1 MKKIM
6 LMARDPGGANTVL
19 ALVPA
24 LQNRGYE
31 VRLLGKDAALQRY
44 RHFQLPAVD
53 ITRQLAAIDIENWSS
68 FTEKEQ
74 PDFIITGTSGDD
86 FSERYLWAAA
96 RQQGIPCFA
105 ILDQWINFGLRF
117 SAYGLN
123 QKDIYEKEKTH
134 PFLPDRIL
142 VMDEEARR
150 EMIREGI
157 DEQQVLVSGQPYF
170 DLLLQRRSQDN
181 EQLIKELRESLG
193 IARDDYAAAFI
204 SESISQ
210 DYEVKPGQEAY
221 WGYDE
226 KSIFMEIAEAM
237 AAISRDESRAMHIL
251 IKKHPLEQSDNY
263 QELFAGVNHGG
274 MKALVLESNIDPWG
288 LLLASDLVIG
298 MSSMMLLEAILL
310 GKPALSV
317 QIGLKRENPFIL
329 DKRGI
334 LTSILDRED
343 LLRSLRTA
351 ISGNSMPGSGW
362 QVEAGAIERIIEL
375 MEGYICRS

>member
-1 MKKIM
+1 
-6 LMARDPGGANTVL
+6 V
-19 ALVPA
+19 
-24 LQNRGYE
+24 
-31 VRLLGKDAALQRY
+31 
-44 RHFQLPAVD
+44 
-53 ITRQLAAIDIENWSS
+53 
-68 FTEKEQ
+68 
-74 PDFIITGTSGDD
+74 
-86 FSERYLWAAA
+86 
-96 RQQGIPCFA
+96 
-105 ILDQWINFGLRF
+105 
-117 SAYGLN
+117 
-123 QKDIYEKEKTH
+123 
-134 PFLPDRIL
+134 
-142 VMDEEARR
+142 
-150 EMIREGI
+150 
-157 DEQQVLVSGQPYF
+157 
-170 DLLLQRRSQDN
+170 LQRRSQDN

-274 MKALVLESNIDPWG
+274 MKALFWKVTLIRGVCCWPLI
-288 LLLASDLVIG
+288 LLYWNVIHDAPG
-298 MSSMMLLEAILL
+298 SQLL

-375 MEGYICRS
+375 MERYICRS